1 MSIRYVGIEGKP
13 HQLAANNVTHHK
25 RELLFQ
31 AGMKLPKKRYRR
43 NCCNLEVLQLATIYS
58 GNFSHK
64 R

>member
-1 MSIRYVGIEGKP
+1 MSIRYVEIEEKP
-13 HQLAANNVTHHK
+13 HQLATNNVTHHK

-31 AGMKLPKKRYRR
+31 AGMKLPKKR
-43 NCCNLEVLQLATIYS
+43 NCCNLEVSQLATIYS